1 MPEPSAAKPLCVR
14 PPWSQIS
21 SSRLWFSDLC
31 PPSLSYE
38 HYKYTYVES
47 FVNPVR
53 FRMRSRK
60 GWARPEC
67 RKEVSISPD
76 KEHRPHK
83 QHVVMFLMRPG
94 WYLCPASPSVLKVA
108 QRSSP
113 SDPRVLVSATCWSV
127 SITCWGS
134 QTETR
139 ARRHPQLTLTTTIVL
154 LARARSQVSHIK
166 MIGDQDCRQFP
177 T

>member
-1 MPEPSAAKPLCVR
+1 MLLNLFVSTRPGHRYPAAGCDPLTSVH
-14 PPWSQIS
+14 
-21 SSRLWFSDLC
+21 LV
-31 PPSLSYE
+31 Y
-38 HYKYTYVES
+38 H
-47 FVNPVR
+47 VNITHTQGHMLILFDSEWKSERIELDQNV
-53 FRMRSRK
+53 
-60 GWARPEC
+60 GQ
-67 RKEVSISPD
+67 EVSISPD

-139 ARRHPQLTLTTTIVL
+139 ARRHRGNWHSPPPLFSWPGLK
-154 LARARSQVSHIK
+154 SH
-166 MIGDQDCRQFP
+166 
-177 T
+177 TSNW